1 MDPSAATELILASAA
16 SAAVTRLI
24 YLHLAREFPA
34 LVTYLAF
41 VAVMNLG
48 YGLLNQASTVYFWS
62 YIALEPLECVF
73 SILAVR
79 ELLTLTFNDYPGIR
93 SAGRWVMYAGAVL
106 ASGISLLLTGFFWS
120 GAARGRAHSHL
131 FYIELSQRSIVF
143 TLAFVIV
150 AILLFLS
157 KYPLHLSR
165 NTLVSSAFFSV
176 LFLSEAA
183 RLLIDSLAPKL
194 NIHSVD
200 WAGTVFMSLC
210 LFGWSAM
217 LKPES
222 RAAPAQIR
230 FSAPN
235 EEHLLQQLNSLNQL
249 MTRVARR

>member
-16 SAAVTRLI
+16 SAAVIRLI
-24 YLHLAREFPA
+24 YLNLAREFPA

-48 YGLLNQASTVYFWS
+48 YGLLNQASVLYFWS

-73 SILAVR
+73 SIFAVR

-93 SAGRWVMYAGAVL
+93 TVGRWVMYSGVVL
-106 ASGISLLLTGFFWS
+106 ALGISFLLTGFSWS
-120 GAARGRAHSHL
+120 HAARGRAHSHL
-131 FYIELSQRSIVF
+131 FYFELSQRSIVF

-150 AILLFLS
+150 TILLFLS

-200 WAGTVFMSLC
+200 WAGTVFMSVC
-210 LFGWSAM
+210 LFGWAAM

-230 FSAPN
+230 FSSPN

-249 MTRVARR
+249 MTRAARR